1 MQEYCMYW
9 KMKIYG
15 KIAIKIRR
23 NIMDMNEMKAKLCK
37 QSIDRI
43 DSMLV
48 MSNPD
53 ARGALSQV
61 MEMTFEAGWEAALT
75 MATSL
80 PAVELIDLLREKKK
94 IEG

>member
-1 MQEYCMYW
+1 
-9 KMKIYG
+9 
-15 KIAIKIRR
+15 
-23 NIMDMNEMKAKLCK
+23 MDINEMKAKLCK
-37 QSIDRI
+37 QAIERIERI

-53 ARGALSQV
+53 AREAMRQV

>member
-1 MQEYCMYW
+1 
-9 KMKIYG
+9 
-15 KIAIKIRR
+15 
-23 NIMDMNEMKAKLCK
+23 MDMNEMKAQFCK
-37 QSIDRI
+37 QAIERI

-53 ARGALSQV
+53 AREAMRQV

>member
-1 MQEYCMYW
+1 
-9 KMKIYG
+9 
-15 KIAIKIRR
+15 
-23 NIMDMNEMKAKLCK
+23 MKAKLCK
-37 QSIDRI
+37 QSIERI

-53 ARGALSQV
+53 ARGALRQV
-61 MEMTFEAGWEAALT
+61 MGMAFEAGWEDALT

-80 PAVELIDLLREKKK
+80 PAVELIDLLREKKT

>member
-1 MQEYCMYW
+1 MQGYCMYW
-9 KMKIYG
+9 KMKNYG
-15 KIAIKIRR
+15 KIAIKTRR
-23 NIMDMNEMKAKLCK
+23 NIMDMNEMKAKLSK
-37 QSIDRI
+37 QAIDRI

-53 ARGALSQV
+53 ARGALRQV

>member
-1 MQEYCMYW
+1 
-9 KMKIYG
+9 
-15 KIAIKIRR
+15 
-23 NIMDMNEMKAKLCK
+23 MDMNEMKAKLCK
-37 QSIDRI
+37 QSIERI

-53 ARGALSQV
+53 ARGALRQV
-61 MEMTFEAGWEAALT
+61 MEMTFEAGWKAALS

>member
-1 MQEYCMYW
+1 
-9 KMKIYG
+9 
-15 KIAIKIRR
+15 
-23 NIMDMNEMKAKLCK
+23 MDMNEMKAQFCK
-37 QSIDRI
+37 QAIERI

-53 ARGALSQV
+53 ARGAMRQV
-61 MEMTFEAGWEAALT
+61 LEMTFETGWEAALT
-75 MATSL
+75 MATTL

>member
-1 MQEYCMYW
+1 
-9 KMKIYG
+9 
-15 KIAIKIRR
+15 
-23 NIMDMNEMKAKLCK
+23 MDMNEMKAKLCK
-37 QSIDRI
+37 QSIERI

-53 ARGALSQV
+53 ARGALRQV

>member
-1 MQEYCMYW
+1 
-9 KMKIYG
+9 
-15 KIAIKIRR
+15 
-23 NIMDMNEMKAKLCK
+23 MDMNEMKAKLCK
-37 QSIDRI
+37 QAIERI

-53 ARGALSQV
+53 ARGALRQI

-75 MATSL
+75 MTTSL

>member
-1 MQEYCMYW
+1 
-9 KMKIYG
+9 
-15 KIAIKIRR
+15 
-23 NIMDMNEMKAKLCK
+23 MDMNEIKTKLCK
-37 QSIDRI
+37 QSIERI
-43 DSMLV
+43 DSMLL

-53 ARGALSQV
+53 VRGALRQV
-61 MEMTFEAGWEAALT
+61 MEMAFEAGWEAALT